1 MRHRVGTLFV
11 WMPYPLASFPRFG
24 VLVMATVCSR
34 CNAKL
39 GWIASTLSAGSTD
52 ALCPACI
59 EESLDTATAEEADS
73 VRQMMTQQQMMIQ
86 LSKSVKVTTTPTF
99 DGYHV
104 VEYLGIESV
113 EFVIGTGMFSEV
125 SSSLADFFGARSSA
139 FEQKLQAA
147 KRHAMDALKYI
158 AAKRGANAVLAIDLD
173 YTEFSG
179 NRIALIIN
187 GTLVRIEP
195 HE

>member
-1 MRHRVGTLFV
+1 
-11 WMPYPLASFPRFG
+11 
-24 VLVMATVCSR
+24 MATVCSR

-39 GWIASTLSAGSTD
+39 GWIASKLSAGSTD

-59 EESLDTATAEEADS
+59 EESLETSTIKEAD
-73 VRQMMTQQQMMIQ
+73 RLKKMTQMIQ
-86 LSKSVKVTTTPTF
+86 LSKSVRVTTTPAF

-125 SSSLADFFGARSSA
+125 SSSVADFLGVRSSA
-139 FEQKLQAA
+139 FEQKLQNA

-158 AAKRGANAVLAIDLD
+158 AAERGANAVLAVDLD

-195 HE
+195 NAARK

>member
-1 MRHRVGTLFV
+1 
-11 WMPYPLASFPRFG
+11 
-24 VLVMATVCSR
+24 MAVVCSR

-39 GWIASTLSAGSTD
+39 GWFVSTLSAGSKD
-52 ALCPACI
+52 ALCSACVEQLNDGDARKLSE
-59 EESLDTATAEEADS
+59 EESA
-73 VRQMMTQQQMMIQ
+73 RIKRCKQ
-86 LSKSVKVTTTPTF
+86 LSKAVKVSTTPAF

-125 SSSLADFFGARSSA
+125 SSEIADFLGVRSSA

-147 KRHAMDALKYI
+147 KRHAMDALKYV
-158 AAKRGANAVLAIDLD
+158 AAERGANAVLAIDLD

-195 HE
+195 TSISR